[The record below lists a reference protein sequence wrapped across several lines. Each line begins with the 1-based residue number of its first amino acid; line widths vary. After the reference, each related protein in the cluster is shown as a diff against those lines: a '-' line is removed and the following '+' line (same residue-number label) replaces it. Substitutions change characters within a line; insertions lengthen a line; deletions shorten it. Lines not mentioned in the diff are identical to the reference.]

1 MADFPGITVIPES
14 PTTPWRVALQ
24 VSWSALRR
32 RFLRVLI
39 TMTGVILAIAFLAY
53 MLIVDRLTKAMIA
66 LRDDDLNRLLQRAGV
81 DILAGDAPDRMMY
94 LLIGLSLMIC
104 LVGIVNAMLMSVTER
119 VKEIGTLKCLGATDG
134 FIVRTYFIEALL
146 QGVLGTCLGLALG
159 LVVAV
164 GVAWASYGSFV
175 VQAWPW
181 GAIANAMGMTLGIG
195 TMISIGAAIG
205 PAYAAARKQPIEALR
220 VEE

>member
-1 MADFPGITVIPES
+1 MADAAPIPSIPES
-14 PTTPWRVALQ
+14 PTTPWRIALQ

-53 MLIVDRLTKAMIA
+53 MLITDHLTRALVA
-66 LRDDDLNRLLQRAGV
+66 LRDDELNRLLQRAGV
-81 DILAGDAPDRMMY
+81 DILAGDAPNRMMY
-94 LLIGLSLMIC
+94 LLIALSLLIC

-146 QGVLGTCLGLALG
+146 QGVLGTCLGMALG
-159 LVVAV
+159 LLVAV
-164 GVAWASYGSFV
+164 LVAWGSYGAFV
-175 VQAWPW
+175 VRAWPW
-181 GAIANAMGMTLGIG
+181 LAVIKALGLTLGIG
-195 TMISIGAAIG
+195 TLISIGAAIG